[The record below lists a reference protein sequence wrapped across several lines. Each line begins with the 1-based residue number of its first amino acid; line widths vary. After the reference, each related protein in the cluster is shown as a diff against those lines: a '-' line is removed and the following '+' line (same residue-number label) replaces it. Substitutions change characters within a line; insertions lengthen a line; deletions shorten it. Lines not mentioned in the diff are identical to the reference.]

1 MNDERISGQPL
12 SATGATANAGVP
24 DLQSA
29 FGSGDVASA
38 AGSSSVPL
46 TQSDV
51 AALIEKN
58 YVGLRLLVTRR
69 CRDAQI
75 AADLL
80 NEAVCTTW
88 EKWQMGRIGRPEQI
102 AGYVL
107 QVTMNLLRNHRR
119 AIGERPDRRADPATL
134 QELSGDAEPSDETI
148 EREIAARV
156 KQVIRDMASARDR
169 AILVRFYLD
178 EEPKEIICRDL
189 HLTPLQFDKILHRA
203 RGRLRKLLESTGLAR
218 GDLFSLAL
226 L

>member
-12 SATGATANAGVP
+12 SASGATADTAVP
-24 DLQSA
+24 NGQSA
-29 FGSGDVASA
+29 FVSSASVR
-38 AGSSSVPL
+38 AGVSPSTPL

-58 YVGLRLLVTRR
+58 YVGLRLLVVRR

-88 EKWQMGRIGRPEQI
+88 EKWQTGKIGRPEQI

-119 AIGERPDRRADPATL
+119 AIGERPERRADPATI
-134 QELSGDAEPSDETI
+134 QDLSGDTEPADETI
-148 EREIAARV
+148 ELQIAARV
-156 KQVIRDMASARDR
+156 KQVIRAMSSARDR
-169 AILVRFYLD
+169 TILVRFYLD
-178 EEPKEIICRDL
+178 EEPKDAICRDL
-189 HLTPLQFDKILHRA
+189 HL
-203 RGRLRKLLESTGLAR
+203 
-218 GDLFSLAL
+218 
-226 L
+226 